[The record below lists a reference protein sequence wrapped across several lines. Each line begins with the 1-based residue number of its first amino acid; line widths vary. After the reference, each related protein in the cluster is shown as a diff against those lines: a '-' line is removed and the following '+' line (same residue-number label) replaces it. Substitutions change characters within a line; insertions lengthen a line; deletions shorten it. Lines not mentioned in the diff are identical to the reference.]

1 MYIHCVITYCLY
13 ELLWS
18 HLWIHGIKN
27 PAFIRHRLKLQDR
40 GAMPLSVPLWAC
52 IITFNISYKLR
63 FFVIFV
69 RHFLSVKVIF
79 MYFSVLLLLLFPYLL
94 HLLHVLQVQP
104 GELRTSKL
112 YL

>member
-1 MYIHCVITYCLY
+1 MYVHCVITCCLY

-52 IITFNISYKLR
+52 SITFNTSYKLR
-63 FFVIFV
+63 FFVIF
-69 RHFLSVKVIF
+69 
-79 MYFSVLLLLLFPYLL
+79 
-94 HLLHVLQVQP
+94 
-104 GELRTSKL
+104 
-112 YL
+112 